1 MTKFDSGE
9 GVDPMLT
16 SGDMRRGLAV
26 PFALALACLASA
38 PACMFGGSAK
48 SLSIDPDRRGFEVP
62 GHPVILFFVD
72 GLRKDILD
80 DVAASDKLPRLS
92 RHLFDRGARVRSALS
107 GVPSVTY
114 ANATSMLTG
123 CWPSTHGVWAN
134 VWFDRDALR
143 TCNYETQRD
152 KANEDSASPMI
163 FEMIPKDLTATVSL
177 AIHRG
182 AKITLADSVTTG
194 GTLAWLNWYAKRE
207 EKADELLAEQL
218 FEIGEQA
225 REIGEWPAF
234 IAVHLPAVDHIGHVD
249 GSDSEA
255 YRSAVENLDESI
267 GGALDAFARGG
278 MLESMTI
285 VLTSDHGHHGAP
297 LSFALDRFL
306 PQAIG
311 TPALPSQENDGTR
324 PFLERWGYY
333 TSTNVVFTVT
343 GEREASL
350 HLRVHGEWKD
360 RSSLAEI
367 LAFPEA
373 PGEAARASPLPERL
387 LQSPAVDVVV
397 VRAGENSVQV
407 HGRRGIAVIER
418 SPAAADPLFSYSLLK
433 GEDPLGYFDDAGLQA
448 WIKAGAHASREWLES
463 TAEQAHPDL
472 VPQLLLAF
480 DHRRSG
486 DVILFAAPGWDF
498 STKYRGGHGGIER
511 EEMIVPL
518 FFAGPGIRAGVEI
531 KAARLVDIVPTLLDL
546 TGTAAPAGA
555 RFDGV
560 TLADFL
566 R

>member
-1 MTKFDSGE
+1 
-9 GVDPMLT
+9 
-16 SGDMRRGLAV
+16 
-26 PFALALACLASA
+26 
-38 PACMFGGSAK
+38 MFGGGEK
-48 SLSIDPDRRGFEVP
+48 SLSIDPERRGFEVP
-62 GHPVILFFVD
+62 GRPVILFFVD
-72 GLRKDILD
+72 GLRQDVFEE
-80 DVAASDKLPRLS
+80 VAASGKLPLLS
-92 RHLFDRGARVRSALS
+92 RHLLDRAARVRSAVT

-134 VWFDRDALR
+134 VWFDREALLTR
-143 TCNYETQRD
+143 NYETQRD
-152 KANEDSASPMI
+152 GANEDAASPMI
-163 FEMIPKDLTATVSL
+163 FEMISKDLTATVSL

-182 AKITLADSVTTG
+182 AKITLAESATTG

-207 EKADELLAEQL
+207 KKADELLAEQL

-234 IAVHLPAVDHIGHVD
+234 IAVHLPAVDHIGHVN
-249 GSDSEA
+249 GSDGEA
-255 YRSAVENLDESI
+255 YRSAVVNLDKSI
-267 GGALDAFARGG
+267 GAALDAFARGG
-278 MLESMTI
+278 MLERLTI

-306 PQAIG
+306 PKAIG
-311 TPALPSQENDGTR
+311 APALPSQENDGKR
-324 PFLERWGYY
+324 SFLERFGHY
-333 TSTNVVFTVT
+333 TSTNLVFTVS

-350 HLRVHGEWKD
+350 HLRVHGEWRD
-360 RSSLAEI
+360 RPSLAEI

-373 PGEAARASPLPERL
+373 PGASTATALPERL

-397 VRAGENSVQV
+397 VRAGANAVQV
-407 HGRRGIAVIER
+407 HGRRGTAVIER
-418 SPAAADPLFSYSLLK
+418 SGEAADPLFAYRLLN
-433 GEDPLGYFDDAGLQA
+433 GADPLGYFEDAELQT

-463 TAEQAHPDL
+463 TAEQEHPDL

-518 FFAGPGIRAGVEI
+518 YFAGPGIRAGVEI
-531 KAARLVDIVPTLLDL
+531 PAARLVDIVPTLLEL
-546 TGTAAPAGA
+546 TGTAAPRAA
-555 RFDGV
+555 HFDGV
-560 TLADFL
+560 TLANFL
-566 R
+566 SGARATVPGDPSASR